1 MHIRCL
7 IIAILTAAFL
17 PHTLVAAEDYELPAN
32 ESALWGYANELF
44 DLTRAYGIVAE
55 KTEEEILA
63 LFPRT
68 KELLERLNADLSFWI
83 ADLTDRGILGVPGT
97 VNEALDCLIHD
108 IFDKVSTT
116 IAVFLDEQHERGA
129 YFIASLRHNCETLT
143 EYFHYLG
150 Y

>member
-1 MHIRCL
+1 MYKRL
-7 IIAILTAAFL
+7 LTIALLLAALSATAAE
-17 PHTLVAAEDYELPAN
+17 AEEYELPPN

-63 LFPRT
+63 LFPQT
-68 KELLERLNADLSFWI
+68 KDLLERLNGDLSFWI
-83 ADLTDRGILGVPGT
+83 ADLTDCGILDTPGA
-97 VNEALDCLIHD
+97 VNEALKSLIYD
-108 IFDKVSTT
+108 IFNKVSTT
-116 IAVFLDEQHERGA
+116 IAVFLDGQYERGA
-129 YFIASLRHNCETLT
+129 YFIASLRRNCESLT

>member
-1 MHIRCL
+1 MKIRL
-7 IIAILTAAFL
+7 LTIAL
-17 PHTLVAAEDYELPAN
+17 LVAALSTVAAEADDYELPAN
-32 ESALWGYANELF
+32 ESVLWGYANELF

-55 KTEEEILA
+55 KTDEEILA

-68 KELLERLNADLSFWI
+68 KDLLERLNADLSFWI
-83 ADLTDRGILGVPGT
+83 ADLTDRGILDTPGD
-97 VNEALDCLIHD
+97 VNAALKNLIYD

-116 IAVFLDEQHERGA
+116 IAVFLDGQYERGA
-129 YFIASLRHNCETLT
+129 YFIASLRRNCESLT

>member
-1 MHIRCL
+1 MYKRL
-7 IIAILTAAFL
+7 LTIALLLTALSA
-17 PHTLVAAEDYELPAN
+17 TAAEAEEYELPPN

-63 LFPRT
+63 LFPQT
-68 KELLERLNADLSFWI
+68 KDLLERLNGDLSFWI
-83 ADLTDRGILGVPGT
+83 ADLTDCGILDTPGA
-97 VNEALDCLIHD
+97 VNEALKNLIYD
-108 IFDKVSTT
+108 IFNKVSTT
-116 IAVFLDEQHERGA
+116 IAVFLDGQYERGA
-129 YFIASLRHNCETLT
+129 YFIASLRRNCESLT

>member
-1 MHIRCL
+1 MNIRL
-7 IIAILTAAFL
+7 LTIALLLAALSTAA
-17 PHTLVAAEDYELPAN
+17 AEEGEYELPPN

-55 KTEEEILA
+55 RTDEEILA

-68 KELLERLNADLSFWI
+68 KDLLERLNGDLAFWI
-83 ADLTDRGILGVPGT
+83 ADLTDRGILDSPGD
-97 VNEALDCLIHD
+97 VNEALKNLIYD

-116 IAVFLDEQHERGA
+116 IAVFLDGQYERGA
-129 YFIASLRHNCETLT
+129 YFIASLRHNCESLT